1 MHLLSEVRAY
11 GTDLRLFSITQP
23 QASSDA
29 VQTRADAQQLSA
41 WREWPVHRLV
51 MMSHHSI
58 AEHSARALQEA
69 HAQLD
74 RQHRRTVDLECP
86 DNSWHAPRKDAIC
99 MLEFVLLTREK
110 IAYVQSIPTLL
121 SSARGI
127 RPACDSSASHL
138 LALSHYQAIKQN
150 NDHNFLVR
158 LYVMGLTLAGWTK
171 CGISRVFKTFLSV
184 VCES

>member
-1 MHLLSEVRAY
+1 
-11 GTDLRLFSITQP
+11 
-23 QASSDA
+23 
-29 VQTRADAQQLSA
+29 
-41 WREWPVHRLV
+41 
-51 MMSHHSI
+51 
-58 AEHSARALQEA
+58 
-69 HAQLD
+69 
-74 RQHRRTVDLECP
+74 
-86 DNSWHAPRKDAIC
+86 

-138 LALSHYQAIKQN
+138 LALSHYQAVKQN